1 MTAAEAQRRAATP
14 AAGVPSGAPAAGVPA
29 VATRGLAKVY
39 GDRVALHG
47 LDLTVEPGE
56 VFGLLGANGAGKTT
70 TVKILTGLVAASEG
84 EARIFGVDVADP
96 QARRHVGYLPELFR
110 FQEWLTGEQLLDLH
124 GRLIGMTTPQRRDAI
139 PRALERVGLAGR
151 GHERIRGYSKGM
163 TQRVGLAQALLGEP
177 ALVLLDEPTSAL
189 DPVGRRDVRDLIRAL
204 RDEGVAVLLNSHLLG
219 EVELVCDR
227 VAIVHHGRVAF
238 SGRLEELTAASPVL
252 RLTVDPPDPAL
263 LHALS
268 AHGNAQADADGS
280 VTLRL
285 HAGADAAAVAD
296 TVVRG
301 GWRLS
306 ALVPVTPTL
315 EEAFVR
321 LVGGETQ

>member
-1 MTAAEAQRRAATP
+1 MP
-14 AAGVPSGAPAAGVPA
+14 AGAPAAGVPA
-29 VATRGLAKVY
+29 IAAHGLRKVY

-70 TVKILTGLVAASEG
+70 TVKILTGLVNASEG
-84 EARIFGVDVADP
+84 EASIFGVDVADP
-96 QARRHVGYLPELFR
+96 EARRRVGYLPELFR
-110 FQEWLTGEQLLDLH
+110 FQDWLTGEQLLELH
-124 GRLIGMTTPQRRDAI
+124 GRLIGLTPQQRRDAI
-139 PRALERVGLAGR
+139 PRALERVGLGGR
-151 GHERIRGYSKGM
+151 GRERIRGYSKGM
-163 TQRVGLAQALLGEP
+163 TQRVGLAQALLGDP

-204 RDEGVAVLLNSHLLG
+204 RDEGVTVLLNSHLLS

-227 VAIVHHGRVAF
+227 VAIVHHGRVVF
-238 SGRLEELTAASPVL
+238 SGRLEELTAAAPVV
-252 RLTVDPPDPAL
+252 RLTVDRTDAAL
-263 LHALS
+263 LQAL
-268 AHGNAQADADGS
+268 AEHGDATTNADGS

-285 HAGADAAAVAD
+285 HAGVDPAGVAE

-315 EEAFVR
+315 EQAFVR
-321 LVGGETQ
+321 LVGGDSA